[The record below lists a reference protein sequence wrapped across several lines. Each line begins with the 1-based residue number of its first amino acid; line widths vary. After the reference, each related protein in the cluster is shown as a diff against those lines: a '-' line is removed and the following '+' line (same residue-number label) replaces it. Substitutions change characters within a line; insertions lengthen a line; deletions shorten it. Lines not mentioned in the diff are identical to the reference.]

1 MSTTLSKP
9 SGETTPAPSGKGPTR
24 AKSSGWFSAQHKLAP
39 YVFVSPFVIMFSIF
53 GIYPIIKSIMLAF
66 YATNG
71 PKSQVYVGFNNFN
84 FMFHHHDFQIAVR
97 NTIIYTLCSV
107 FLQLPCALG
116 LAILLNQKWLKG
128 HSFLRLAFYSPNLM
142 GTVYVGIL
150 FQQLF
155 SVHYGLVN
163 RVLASIIPGFSTDF
177 KWLGD
182 PQNVMPA
189 LVLTSL
195 WLYVGY
201 NMVYFLA
208 GLQAVDKEL
217 YEAAEVDGAN
227 AWQRF
232 WAVTVPSIKPIATF
246 VLVTSTIGSF
256 QFFDLPYIMLG
267 NGGGPNNAG
276 LTIVMYLYQQGF
288 ITGDLGYASAVGWT
302 LAIGVLAISLLQM
315 KLTGSMKGND

>member
-1 MSTTLSKP
+1 
-9 SGETTPAPSGKGPTR
+9 
-24 AKSSGWFSAQHKLAP
+24 
-39 YVFVSPFVIMFSIF
+39 VI
-53 GIYPIIKSIMLAF
+53 
-66 YATNG
+66 
-71 PKSQVYVGFNNFN
+71 
-84 FMFHHHDFQIAVR
+84 
-97 NTIIYTLCSV
+97 NTVIYTLCSV
-107 FLQLPCALG
+107 FLQLPLALG

-155 SVHYGLVN
+155 TVHYGLVN
-163 RVLASIIPGFSTDF
+163 RVLASIIPGFSPDT

-182 PQNVMPA
+182 PHYVMPA

-201 NMVYFLA
+201 NMIYFLA
-208 GLQAVDKEL
+208 GLQSVDKEL

-232 WAVTVPSIKPIATF
+232 WAVTVPSIKPIITF

-256 QFFDLPYIMLG
+256 QLFDLPYIMLS
-267 NGGGPNNAG
+267 NSGGPNNAG
-276 LTIVMYLYQQGF
+276 LTMVMYLYQQGF
-288 ITGDLGYASAVGWT
+288 TIGDLGYASAVGWT
-302 LAIGVLAISLLQM
+302 LALGVLVISLVQM
-315 KLTGSMKGND
+315 RLTGTWKGNEA

>member
-1 MSTTLSKP
+1 
-9 SGETTPAPSGKGPTR
+9 
-24 AKSSGWFSAQHKLAP
+24 
-39 YVFVSPFVIMFSIF
+39 MFTVF

-71 PKSQVYVGFNNFN
+71 PKSQVYVGLNNFK
-84 FMFHHHDFQIAVR
+84 FMFHDHDFHVAVT
-97 NTIIYTLCSV
+97 NTVIYTLCSV

-116 LAILLNQKWLKG
+116 LAILLNQKWLKA

-155 SVHYGLVN
+155 TVHYGLVN
-163 RVLASIIPGFSTDF
+163 RVLAALIPGFSIDF

-182 PQNVMPA
+182 PHNVMPA

-232 WAVTVPSIKPIATF
+232 WAVTMPSIKPIATF

-256 QFFDLPYIMLG
+256 QLFDLPWIMLG
-267 NGGGPNNAG
+267 NSGGPNNSG

-288 ITGDLGYASAVGWT
+288 ISGDLGYASAVGWT
-302 LAIGVLAISLLQM
+302 LAIGVLAISLLQAW
-315 KLTGSMKGND
+315 LTGTLKGKEA

>member
-1 MSTTLSKP
+1 MEPRP
-9 SGETTPAPSGKGPTR
+9 SSGGQPSRP
-24 AKSSGWFSAQHKLAP
+24 KSSGWFSMQHKLAP
-39 YVFVSPFVIMFSIF
+39 YIFVSPFVIMFAVF

-71 PKSQVYVGFNNFN
+71 PKSQVFVGLNNFK
-84 FMFHHHDFQIAVR
+84 FMFGHHDFHVAVT
-97 NTIIYTLCSV
+97 NTVVYTLCSLL
-107 FLQLPCALG
+107 LQLPCALG

-142 GTVYVGIL
+142 GTVFAGIL

-155 SVHYGLVN
+155 TVHYGLVN
-163 RVLASIIPGFSTDF
+163 RVLASIIPHFSPDF

-182 PQNVMPA
+182 PANVMPA

-201 NMVYFLA
+201 NMIYFLA

-232 WAVTVPSIKPIATF
+232 WAVTVPSIKPIITF
-246 VLVTSTIGSF
+246 VMVTSTIGSF

-276 LTIVMYLYQQGF
+276 LTVVMYLYQNGF
-288 ITGDLGYASAVGWT
+288 VTGDLGYASAVGWT
-302 LAIGVLAISLLQM
+302 LAIAVVLISLLQI
-315 KLTGSMKGND
+315 KLTGAMKGSEA